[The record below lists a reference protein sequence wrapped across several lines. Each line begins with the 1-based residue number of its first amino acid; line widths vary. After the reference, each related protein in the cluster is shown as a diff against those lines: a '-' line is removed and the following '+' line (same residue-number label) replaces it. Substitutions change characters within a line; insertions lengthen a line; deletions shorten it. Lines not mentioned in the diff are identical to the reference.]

1 MPSAE
6 ENLIAYLTPYAK
18 KRTALAFSG
27 GADST
32 LLLMILSKLCHKEGG
47 TVTAFYAKTALNPR
61 LEDKEAHK
69 ICSYFNVRLEIVDAN
84 ILDKIKN
91 NPVSRCYLCKK
102 SIFSLIKEKAQALE
116 YSVVFDGTNSDD
128 LKEYRPGLKAIA
140 ELGIISPLAKLHINK
155 ETVIAILKEHNIPTA
170 AKPSSPCLA
179 TRFPYG
185 TFLTQDKL
193 DAVGI
198 AESKIKALGF
208 YNVRV
213 RAHDKVARLELDAN
227 EFIKALDKKASI
239 IDIAKKSG
247 FDYVTLDLEG
257 FKSGSMDKNLQKT
270 K

>member
-1 MPSAE
+1 MLSAE

-32 LLLMILSKLCHKEGG
+32 LLLMILSKLCQKEGG

-61 LEDKEAHK
+61 LEDKEAYK
-69 ICSYFNVRLEIVDAN
+69 ICSDFNVNLEIVDVD
-84 ILDKIKN
+84 ILEKIKN
-91 NPVSRCYLCKK
+91 NPINRCYLCKK
-102 SIFSLIKEKAQALE
+102 SIFSLIKEKAQSLDCDI
-116 YSVVFDGTNSDD
+116 VFDGTNSDD

-140 ELGIISPLAKLHINK
+140 ELDIISPLALLHINK
-155 ETVIAILKEHNIPTA
+155 KTVRAILKEHNIPTA

-185 TFLTQDKL
+185 TILTKDKL

-198 AESKIKALGF
+198 AESKIKTLGF

-213 RAHDKVARLELDAN
+213 RAHDSVARIELDAN
-227 EFIKALDKKASI
+227 EFIKALEKKASI
-239 IDIAKKSG
+239 VDIVKKAG

-257 FKSGSMDKNLQKT
+257 FKSGSMDKKLISQ
-270 K
+270 

>member
-1 MPSAE
+1 MLSAE

-32 LLLMILSKLCHKEGG
+32 LLLMILSKLCQKEGG

-61 LEDKEAHK
+61 LEDKEAYK
-69 ICSYFNVRLEIVDAN
+69 ICSDFNVKLEIVDVD
-84 ILDKIKN
+84 ILDKIKE
-91 NPVSRCYLCKK
+91 NPVTRCYLCKK
-102 SIFSLIKEKAQALE
+102 SIFSLIKEKAQNLNCDI
-116 YSVVFDGTNSDD
+116 VFDGTNSDD

-140 ELGIISPLAKLHINK
+140 ELDIISPLAHLNINK
-155 ETVIAILKEHNIPTA
+155 ETVRAILKEHNIPTA

-185 TFLTQDKL
+185 TLLTKDKL

-213 RAHDKVARLELDAN
+213 RAHNNVARLELDAN
-227 EFIKALDKKASI
+227 EFIKSLEKKPYI
-239 IDIAKKSG
+239 VDIVKHAG
-247 FDYVTLDLEG
+247 FEYVTLDLEG
-257 FKSGSMDKNLQKT
+257 FKSGSMDKNLK
-270 K
+270 KPK